1 MTTEKTTNPI
11 LKEGFASNPETVPA
25 KGDLSGSILM
35 DRYRLIRRLGGGG
48 MGDVY
53 LGEHTIIGKK
63 VAVKIMHSQYSE
75 DREVVERFLQEARS
89 ASRIGHANIV
99 DIADYGQTQDG
110 RVFLVMEYLDGIELG
125 DVLFREGRIPWQRAC
140 RIAIQ
145 VCNALQAA
153 HEKNVIHRD
162 LKPGNIFLTTFAN
175 QPDFVKVIDFGIAKV
190 LDENEGHKMTKT
202 GMILGTPD
210 YMSPEQAT
218 GKPVT
223 PATDIYSLGVILY
236 EMLTGKP
243 PFESDSFM
251 GVLSQHMFDPPPPL
265 RERCPEALIPEALE
279 NITLKALAKA
289 PEDRFESMKAFAD
302 ALSAIDDSG
311 KGPPITVPAFRPLA
325 ASSSPGRGRLWM
337 KIWAAVIVLL
347 AATAVA
353 VWFLKKPGEEPMT
366 LPAANPL
373 QETTTAGTEPAM
385 PSDGTVSPQDMN
397 GADAMNAA
405 AQENMPSPPP
415 PDMPAEPAVV
425 TLSLSVNL
433 PGAICTVESGML
445 TVLRDG
451 KPASLEKGA
460 LVGKLPIN
468 QMEIVPQKDPVTLRV
483 SHPGAED
490 LLLPL
495 LFDRNL
501 SIERVLTPKV
511 AAPMPPSSGMKRP
524 MTDPTGELLTPEIE

>member
-1 MTTEKTTNPI
+1 MTSEKQTNP
-11 LKEGFASNPETVPA
+11 LKNGVKAPETPA
-25 KGDLSGSILM
+25 KGDLSGTLLM
-35 DRYRLIRRLGGGG
+35 ERYRLVRRLGGGG

-53 LGEHTIIGKK
+53 LGEHAIIGKK
-63 VAVKIMHSQYSE
+63 VAVKIMHPQYSE
-75 DREVVERFLQEARS
+75 DREVVDRFLQEARS

-99 DIADYGQTQDG
+99 DIADYGQTEDG
-110 RVFLVMEYLDGIELG
+110 RVFLVMEYLEGMELG
-125 DVLFREGRIPWQRAC
+125 DVLFREGRLGWQRAC

-162 LKPGNIFLTTFAN
+162 LKPGNIFLTTFAG

-218 GKPVT
+218 GKLVT

-265 RERCPEALIPEALE
+265 RERCPDALIPQALE

-289 PEDRFESMKAFAD
+289 PEDRFGSMKEFAE
-302 ALSAIDDSG
+302 ALSAMDDSG
-311 KGPPITVPAFRPLA
+311 NGPPITVPAFRPIA
-325 ASSSPGRGRLWM
+325 MPPARRPRWM
-337 KIWAAVIVLL
+337 IAWAALIGVLL
-347 AATAVA
+347 VAALA
-353 VWFLKKPGEEPMT
+353 VWFLQKSKEPPADEMQGSAPP
-366 LPAANPL
+366 PAA
-373 QETTTAGTEPAM
+373 
-385 PSDGTVSPQDMN
+385 PQDMP
-397 GADAMNAA
+397 AENA
-405 AQENMPSPPP
+405 PPP
-415 PDMPAEPAVV
+415 GSETSMDASAVPSAPATMPADMPAEPSVV

-433 PGAICTVESGML
+433 PGATCTVESGIL
-445 TVLRDG
+445 TILRNG
-451 KPASLEKGA
+451 KPVTLEKGA
-460 LVGKLPIN
+460 AVGTLPLN
-468 QMEIVPQKDPVTLRV
+468 QVEVVPQKDPVTLRI

-495 LFDRNL
+495 LFDRSL
-501 SIERVLTPKV
+501 SIERVLTPK
-511 AAPMPPSSGMKRP
+511 APPPKVPSGMRRP